1 MSSASAV
8 WSSIEAVSGT
18 SSCTDALALRTA
30 VFELLGGA
38 AMNRNDRY
46 LSHAAD
52 CQLMA
57 CRTRDEHERQKWL
70 DMAQTWLRLV
80 EPPKCISTS
89 RSTNT
94 RRYRRADRNHF
105 GNAA

>member
-18 SSCTDALALRTA
+18 SSCTDAFALRTA

-38 AMNRNDRY
+38 AMNRNDQY

-52 CQLMA
+52 CQLMV
-57 CRTRDEHERQKWL
+57 CMTRDEHERQKWL

-89 RSTNT
+89 SFDKHTSLS
-94 RRYRRADRNHF
+94 RADRNHF
-105 GNAA
+105 GDAA

>member
-8 WSSIEAVSGT
+8 CIEAVSGT
-18 SSCTDALALRTA
+18 SSSAGAFALRTA

-38 AMNRNDRY
+38 AMNRNDQY

-57 CRTRDEHERQKWL
+57 CMTRDEHERQKWL

-89 RSTNT
+89 SFDKQVVIA
-94 RRYRRADRNHF
+94 RRTT
-105 GNAA
+105 